1 MRKRRSSLVVA
12 VLPWLLAL
20 LAVLLGLKVSGSGF
34 RILIDLEPHTPEP
47 ETIVLSALSPLARP
61 QVAGDYARLAVLSAQ
76 GAGLTGAL
84 ALVEREE
91 RPQRAQ
97 DTARQVRVLAD
108 RAAATEGGGSLAGVL
123 DNLAD
128 ALERY
133 AAGDGTALVDIQA
146 ASARNAALRERYAI
160 ELEVTR

>member
-34 RILIDLEPHTPEP
+34 RILIDLEPHNPEP

-97 DTARQVRVLAD
+97 DTARQVRTLAD
-108 RAAATEGGGSLAGVL
+108 QAAATEGGGSLAGVL
-123 DNLAD
+123 DDLAD